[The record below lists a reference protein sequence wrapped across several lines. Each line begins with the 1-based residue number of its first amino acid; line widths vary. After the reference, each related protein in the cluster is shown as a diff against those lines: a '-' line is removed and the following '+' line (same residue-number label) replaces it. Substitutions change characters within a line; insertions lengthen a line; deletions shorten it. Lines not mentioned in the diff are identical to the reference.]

1 MAAPSACGGPAGVTE
16 DGSPEARSC
25 PRGRGRPKVM
35 TDAEQGRL
43 ILAAARGV
51 YLERGFAG
59 TTMEDVAAVCHV
71 SKRTLYRLFSS
82 KTDLFAA
89 MVDAHAQTMLA
100 LPGVYDDLPLVDA
113 LEAIFRLDIDAEAE
127 RERLALLRLFM
138 IDARQ
143 FPELGALLRER
154 GGDRSMALLSGWLER
169 QRQNGR
175 IDIDDAAIGAK
186 MLMDMIF
193 GAIIL
198 KSGREP
204 EWPGGG
210 DRRTYLRRCIR
221 VFING
226 VRPR

>member
-1 MAAPSACGGPAGVTE
+1 MAAPSACGAPAEATG
-16 DGSPEARSC
+16 GGLPEAPSC
-25 PRGRGRPKVM
+25 PRGRGRPKLM
-35 TDAEQGRL
+35 TDVEQAQI

-51 YLERGFAG
+51 YLEQGFAG
-59 TTMEDVAAVCHV
+59 TTMENVAAVSHV

-82 KTDLFAA
+82 KTALFAA

-100 LPGVYDDLPLVDA
+100 LPGAYDELPLVEA
-113 LEAIFRLDIDAEAE
+113 LEAIFRLDIVSDSE

-154 GGDRSMALLSGWLER
+154 GGDRSMALLGGWLER

-175 IDIDDAAIGAK
+175 IEIDDAAIGAK

-198 KSGREP
+198 KSGEAP

-210 DRRTYLRRCIR
+210 DRRAYLRRCIR